1 MLTVTAVVVILT
13 LATVQVQHSVQA
25 AHTGSHEH
33 SEHGTVTYVY
43 DPVMHYLVARTHS
56 TCYFMGLDNHQIHQ
70 VHQVNGLEQLE
81 YTDDRWVK
89 QLLTSTK
96 QLHVFHGI
104 STTTFS
110 EFVMFRRAKRTQ
122 CLLHVDGRST
132 SK

>member
-81 YTDDRWVK
+81 LQMMASVNGHEEELDQALKAQLYQILDHSCRHHQLFLVK
-89 QLLTSTK
+89 ATA
-96 QLHVFHGI
+96 
-104 STTTFS
+104 TTTPPI
-110 EFVMFRRAKRTQ
+110 
-122 CLLHVDGRST
+122 
-132 SK
+132 